1 MPSPDRRT
9 VLTCAGAC
17 AGQGDSVTSI
27 IRLTVPSG
35 SLGEKGRETVQR
47 DLADVLLRSEGAP
60 DTPFFRAQLWSYLVE
75 LPVGAQTTAEDDAPR
90 FLVDAT
96 VPRGALSEEGKAS
109 LVRDATTVVLS
120 AAGLTEA
127 DASRVWVLVH
137 EQPDGTWG
145 AGGSVIRYADL
156 VAIARGQHAED

>member
-1 MPSPDRRT
+1 MSM
-9 VLTCAGAC
+9 
-17 AGQGDSVTSI
+17 

-35 SLGEKGRETVQR
+35 SLTEEGRKTVQR

-75 LPVGAQTTAEDDAPR
+75 LPEGAQTTAEDDAPR
-90 FLVDAT
+90 FLIDVT
-96 VPRGALSEEGKAS
+96 VPLGALSEQGKAD
-109 LVRDATTVVLS
+109 LVKHSTETVLS
-120 AAGLTEA
+120 AAGLTQA

-145 AGGSVIRYADL
+145 ASGSLVRYSDL
-156 VAIARGQHAED
+156 VAIAKGQRGEA